1 MQCIHPATESAFMK
15 RFIAAMSAMLLV
27 LLGAQLVLAQY
38 TPNGSLA
45 LSTSNP
51 QPGAAVTVAGD
62 GFAPD
67 SEVRVTIESTPL
79 LLATTVADGAG
90 AFSVSV
96 TIPADYS
103 GSHRLVATGT
113 DDAGSVRVL
122 ASAIVVGTPATDT
135 LPSGDDPVVGSD
147 PFVLAMAGFGIVIMT
162 GVMLLIGRRRDADR

>member
-1 MQCIHPATESAFMK
+1 MK

-38 TPNGSLA
+38 TPNGPLA
-45 LSTSNP
+45 LSTRNP
-51 QPGAAVTVAGD
+51 QPGAALTVAGE
-62 GFAPD
+62 GFAQA

-79 LLATTVADGAG
+79 LLATTTADSSG

-113 DDAGSVRVL
+113 DGDGSVRVL
-122 ASAIVVGTPATDT
+122 ATAITVGIPATDA
-135 LPSGDDPVVGSD
+135 LPSGDVSVVGSD
-147 PFVLAMAGFGIVIMT
+147 PIVLAMAGFGIVIMT
-162 GVMLLIGRRRDADR
+162 GVMLLIGRRRDAGR